1 MERLALALAWCAR
14 GMPSLGRRPG
24 LQGQQ
29 FSPWFFFFLICGPQN
44 VCAGG
49 VGSLRKSAWRLFA
62 AYALALCGPQM
73 SISPPQALHLHSP

>member
-1 MERLALALAWCAR
+1 
-14 GMPSLGRRPG
+14 MPWLWLGVPEG
-24 LQGQQ
+24 CP
-29 FSPWFFFFLICGPQN
+29 PWDAVLGCKVSSFLLGFFFFLICGPQN